1 MHKLEECCFGK
12 NKLWAVI
19 VSHLNLTTNSTSQK
33 CADMVDLLVFPSES
47 DSFGLH
53 KLEMKSNNK
62 STVVLIV
69 GYFKFFLPL
78 TYSKNNVIS
87 S

>member
-1 MHKLEECCFGK
+1 
-12 NKLWAVI
+12 
-19 VSHLNLTTNSTSQK
+19 
-33 CADMVDLLVFPSES
+33 MVDLLVFPSES

-87 S
+87 SWKKFDCHVKTLFWETAFFHKKISQTLQFLVL